1 MRRGILSL
9 LALALAISLVL
20 IPNLYSQ
27 ATKDKESGL
36 DRLEGTVLS
45 VSKDK
50 SLILLRQPG
59 KDMTFQLT
67 YDQKTTFT
75 YRNAASTLDEV
86 KEGRRV
92 ICLGKADGLKF
103 AATRIDVRDK

>member
-1 MRRGILSL
+1 MRRGMLGL
-9 LALALAISLVL
+9 LALTLAFSLVL

-36 DRLEGTVLS
+36 DRLDATILS
-45 VSKDK
+45 IDKDK

-59 KDMTFQLT
+59 KNMTFQLT
-67 YDQKTTFT
+67 YDNKTIFT
-75 YRNAASTLDEV
+75 YRNAASTFEEV

-103 AATRIDVRDK
+103 VATRIDVRDK